1 MGKEFVGKISN
12 EIIINSFVNC
22 GITNSL
28 ENLDDEELDILDHDS
43 DTSAYDGDSIH
54 DDDGV
59 CDDSICGDSDIYND
73 NW

>member
-1 MGKEFVGKISN
+1 M
-12 EIIINSFVNC
+12 NC

-28 ENLDDEELDILDHDS
+28 ENLDDEKLDILDHDS